1 MTNLRAPGVSLGE
14 AAAPQSY
21 SVMNIERAANV
32 TAAHG
37 RVGAMT
43 GGVAISLESP
53 RGAPLRLGAS
63 EVVFAWSEGE
73 SPKPTGIQMRG
84 GVQVSGPQ
92 GDIRSERADVN
103 LSAQQFEFT
112 GSVRGAL
119 PDLESFTTDK
129 LVFKP
134 QSNDIVMTNFVAKG
148 VPIAETEATDD
159 AAPKSEFTQM
169 DIQNAPVVTLKNG
182 RPDRMEGGIEL
193 VLRSDSPDAQPLVL
207 KAEQGSFTYGE
218 TDGRT
223 PQRVVFTGNV
233 DVAGPDLN
241 IKCGEVDL
249 DVGAGK
255 LIFSENVAGSMEG
268 VQGFTASRV
277 TRDLQTGVTQTEG
290 FTAKELDPN
299 FTGPD
304 QTAVR

>member
-1 MTNLRAPGVSLGE
+1 
-14 AAAPQSY
+14 
-21 SVMNIERAANV
+21 
-32 TAAHG
+32 
-37 RVGAMT
+37 
-43 GGVAISLESP
+43 
-53 RGAPLRLGAS
+53 
-63 EVVFAWSEGE
+63 
-73 SPKPTGIQMRG
+73 
-84 GVQVSGPQ
+84 
-92 GDIRSERADVN
+92 
-103 LSAQQFEFT
+103 
-112 GSVRGAL
+112 
-119 PDLESFTTDK
+119 
-129 LVFKP
+129 
-134 QSNDIVMTNFVAKG
+134 
-148 VPIAETEATDD
+148 
-159 AAPKSEFTQM
+159 M